1 MTDAN
6 RGAVPLSEESRTQ
19 VLNAE
24 VARYAQQGWTVQ
36 TVNAGQA
43 VLSKVRRMGWF
54 WNTIGVIITAGL
66 WLIYVI
72 YRALNRKR
80 DTVILTV
87 DAYGRIHTQG

>member
-1 MTDAN
+1 MTEGNAG
-6 RGAVPLSEESRTQ
+6 RAVLSEEARAQ

-36 TVNAGQA
+36 AVSAGQA
-43 VLSKVRRMGWF
+43 VVSKVRRMGWF
-54 WNTIGVIITAGL
+54 WNTIGVLFTAGL

-80 DTVILTV
+80 DTVVITV
-87 DAYGRIHTQG
+87 DAYGQVRRQG